1 MPDTGDPRFAAPIWE
16 GRFELTPSEGVTFA
30 NQTVMLSKSLDVQF
44 TSDAEGVVAGSVL
57 ATLPSECRP
66 LDEIH
71 LPVVV
76 EAISTD
82 SPRVVSVD
90 LDAEGVPTVAYDYGT
105 VTASGPTLGI
115 LSVSPIGEITCNLS
129 GTVRLSGFSFN
140 LCGNYY

>member
-1 MPDTGDPRFAAPIWE
+1 MADTGDPRFAAPIWE

-30 NQTVMLSKSLDVQF
+30 SHTVMLSKSLDVQF

-57 ATLPSECRP
+57 ATLPPECEP

-76 EAISTD
+76 DVTGTD

-90 LDAEGVPTVAYDYGT
+90 LDDEGTPTAAYDYGT
-105 VTASGPTLGI
+105 VTASGPAIGI
-115 LSVSPIGEITCNLS
+115 LSVSTTGEITCNMN
-129 GTVRLSGFSFN
+129 GKVRLNGFSFN